1 LAIDEIVTPL
11 PGPRGTLPE
20 ATRVRSTLLLSSLQ
34 SLRTRGL
41 FERYVAVLDAAH
53 RDAMLEAVAGAW
65 LPMAVGIAHYRACDA
80 LELTAEE
87 EAAMGRDVSV
97 RVQGTV
103 LDLLLRTA
111 RGAGV
116 TPWAVLGAL
125 GKLWSRTFDG
135 GGGVEV
141 RKTGPKDAR
150 AELVGLPLLVV
161 PYFRHAFRGVFQ
173 EGLVPFCQRAYVR
186 ESVEEATDTSAV
198 FRLQWV

>member
-1 LAIDEIVTPL
+1 LAIDELVTPL
-11 PGPRGTLPE
+11 PEPRATLPE

-41 FERYVAVLDAAH
+41 FERYVAVIDEAH
-53 RDAMLEAVAGAW
+53 REAMLEAVAGAW

-87 EAAMGRDVSV
+87 EAAIGRDVNL

-103 LDLLLRTA
+103 LDLVLRTA

-116 TPWAVLGAL
+116 TPWAILGSL
-125 GKLWSRTFDG
+125 GKLWTRTFDG

-150 AELVGLPLLVV
+150 VELVGLPLLAV

-173 EGLVPFCQRAYVR
+173 GGLAPFCQRAYVR
-186 ESVEEATDTSAV
+186 ESVEEATDASAV
-198 FRLQWV
+198 FRLAWV